1 MPNKWAE
8 FVYTKGFKLRLR
20 GNFCDRMA
28 SNWLFHFVQCRVLVW
43 DLLCRRSHWLYLCF
57 FLRILGMVAMN
68 ICHCKPD
75 MIFSTVT
82 VGGMQSL
89 CRKVC
94 WVAGNL
100 NAHCSQFSHD
110 CPHRDCARTRVAS
123 SLSSAL
129 RHLPYYTPSMA
140 TVSQSPPEVASS
152 SGHYEVIFDNAMK
165 AYKKKTGKDLA
176 SDPLRRRL
184 ETCNSPDSV
193 LAMLKDQIPGFHQ
206 SGSSDENHERL
217 TKWVNPVVNVLYNF
231 AATIGGAVSLVSH
244 GIVGDIHSKIAL

>member
-57 FLRILGMVAMN
+57 FLRILGMVAMD

-110 CPHRDCARTRVAS
+110 CPSRLRTDQGRIILVLCS
-123 SLSSAL
+123 T
-129 RHLPYYTPSMA
+129 TPSLLY
-140 TVSQSPPEVASS
+140 TIHGHCVPESS
-152 SGHYEVIFDNAMK
+152 
-165 AYKKKTGKDLA
+165 
-176 SDPLRRRL
+176 
-184 ETCNSPDSV
+184 
-193 LAMLKDQIPGFHQ
+193 
-206 SGSSDENHERL
+206 
-217 TKWVNPVVNVLYNF
+217 
-231 AATIGGAVSLVSH
+231 
-244 GIVGDIHSKIAL
+244 